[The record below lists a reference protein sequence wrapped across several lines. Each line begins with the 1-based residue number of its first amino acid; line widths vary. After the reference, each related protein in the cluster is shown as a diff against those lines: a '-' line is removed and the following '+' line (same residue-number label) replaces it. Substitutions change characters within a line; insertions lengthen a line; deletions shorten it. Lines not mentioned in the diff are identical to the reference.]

1 MITAIATIALL
12 KITPI
17 ASSPSFPKYNIQAAC
32 SHVTDISG
40 GEFTNSIDRCQKDET
55 NAKLKLRSIWKK
67 LPNGAKLICSN
78 KSSEDQGSYVE
89 ALTCV
94 NMRYF
99 HDPAQDE
106 DDRTEIIE
114 KNIPSY

>member
-1 MITAIATIALL
+1 MITAIATITLL
-12 KITPI
+12 KIAPI
-17 ASSPSFPKYNIQAAC
+17 ASSPSFPQYNIKAAC

-40 GEFTNSIDRCQKDET
+40 GEFTNPIDRCQKDET

-67 LPNGAKLICSN
+67 LPNGIKLICSN
-78 KSSEDQGSYVE
+78 ASSDDPGSYVE

-99 HDPAQDE
+99 HDPAQDQ
-106 DDRTEIIE
+106 DDRIEIIE